1 MEECRQ
7 SANPP
12 REYRDI
18 SLQQRAVE
26 LLKAHNL
33 TVATAESCTA
43 GYIAKRI
50 TDISGASE
58 VFASGVVSY
67 SCKMKHKILG
77 VDNET
82 LEQYGAVSGQTAVQ
96 MAKGVR
102 KLCESDI
109 GLSITGLA
117 GPNSDESGKPVG
129 LAYIAMSDKNGE
141 YVDEIQLDG
150 KYDREYMRRCFSDK
164 ALEFLIRYLEH

>member
-1 MEECRQ
+1 MENNDGSPEF
-7 SANPP
+7 A
-12 REYRDI
+12 DI
-18 SLQQRAVE
+18 LLQKKAVE
-26 LLKAHNL
+26 LLKSKKM

-58 VFASGVVSY
+58 VFSSGVVSY

-77 VDNET
+77 VDNGT
-82 LEQYGAVSGQTAVQ
+82 LDKYGAVSEQTAVQ
-96 MAKGVR
+96 MARGVR
-102 KLCESDI
+102 LLCESDV

-129 LAYIAMSDKNGE
+129 LAYIALSDKNGE
-141 YVDEIQLDG
+141 YCREIKIDG
-150 KYDREYMRRCFSDK
+150 GSDREFIRRCFSDK
-164 ALEFLIRYLEH
+164 ALEFLIDYIENQP